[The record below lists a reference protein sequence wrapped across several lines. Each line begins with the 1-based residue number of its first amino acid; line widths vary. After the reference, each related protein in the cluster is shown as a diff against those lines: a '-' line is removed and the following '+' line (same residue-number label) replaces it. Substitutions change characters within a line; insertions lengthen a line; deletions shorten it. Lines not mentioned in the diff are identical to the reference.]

1 MTHVPRTHPVRTPPH
16 VRRRSEE
23 SLLGELRTAL
33 ASADLRLELLG
44 DEPVEPD
51 VLDAPARIDALAREL
66 VARMQAAGW
75 DAGAAPCAVTS
86 VLAASVPDAEAA
98 LLRVA
103 RFGGA

>member
-1 MTHVPRTHPVRTPPH
+1 MTHAPRTHPVRIPSP
-16 VRRRSEE
+16 VRHRSEE
-23 SLLGELRTAL
+23 SLLDELRAAL
-33 ASADLRLELLG
+33 ASANLRLELLG
-44 DEPVEPD
+44 SDP
-51 VLDAPARIDALAREL
+51 DAPARVDALAREL

-98 LLRVA
+98 LLRVS